1 MTSAVTVGYDNK
13 DFFYRNAKTAGDMPT
28 SERCTDILNYSK
40 DKKYIIDVESSE
52 SNVKIIKLD
61 YSNMIVSPV
70 PVNKLHPNMNY
81 TFELI
86 VNGHELTIKRTDSE
100 EVTNDVSLNAGL
112 TVSGDVSL
120 NAGLMGW
127 TQPLQFEATRVR
139 LKDEDCQGE
148 KFNINRQ
155 DCLDTQLCKNKDYSV
170 KILDMQKSHT
180 ASEQKYDDSQSVFN
194 RELFKTANLSIGV
207 IGLVVLVYR
216 FKTP

>member
-28 SERCTDILNYSK
+28 QERCTDILNYSK

-100 EVTNDVSLNAGL
+100 E
-112 TVSGDVSL
+112 
-120 NAGLMGW
+120 GW
-127 TQPLQFEATRVR
+127 TQPLQFEATRI
-139 LKDEDCQGE
+139 LLTDDNCQGGE
-148 KFNINRQ
+148 FNNNRQ

-180 ASEQKYDDSQSVFN
+180 ASEQKYDDSQSIFN
-194 RELFKTANLSIGV
+194 RELFKTANLTIG
-207 IGLVVLVYR
+207 IMGLVVLVYR

>member
-1 MTSAVTVGYDNK
+1 MSSAVTVGYDEK
-13 DFFYRNAKTAGDMPT
+13 DFFYRNAKTAGDMPKDK
-28 SERCTDILNYSK
+28 RCTDILNYNK

-100 EVTNDVSLNAGL
+100 EVTNDVSLN
-112 TVSGDVSL
+112 T
-120 NAGLMGW
+120 GLMGW

-170 KILDMQKSHT
+170 KIIDMQKSHT

>member
-1 MTSAVTVGYDNK
+1 MTSAVTVGYNNK

-28 SERCTDILNYSK
+28 QERCTDILNYSK
-40 DKKYIIDVESSE
+40 DKKYIIDVEASE
-52 SNVKIIKLD
+52 SNVKIVKLD
-61 YSNMIVSPV
+61 YSKMIVNPV
-70 PVNKLHPNMNY
+70 PVNKLPPNMNY
-81 TFELI
+81 TFELT

-100 EVTNDVSLNAGL
+100 E
-112 TVSGDVSL
+112 
-120 NAGLMGW
+120 GW
-127 TQPLQFEATRVR
+127 TQPLQFEATRY
-139 LKDEDCQGE
+139 LLTDDDCQGE
-148 KFNINRQ
+148 EFNINRQ

>member
-1 MTSAVTVGYDNK
+1 MTSAVTVGYNNK

-28 SERCTDILNYSK
+28 QERCTDILNYSK
-40 DKKYIIDVESSE
+40 DKKYIIDVEASE

-61 YSNMIVSPV
+61 YSKMIVPPV
-70 PVNKLHPNMNY
+70 PVNKLPPNMNY
-81 TFELI
+81 TFELT

-100 EVTNDVSLNAGL
+100 E
-112 TVSGDVSL
+112 
-120 NAGLMGW
+120 GW
-127 TQPLQFEATRVR
+127 TQPLQFEATRY
-139 LKDEDCQGE
+139 LLTDDDCQGE
-148 KFNINRQ
+148 EFNINRQ

-207 IGLVVLVYR
+207 IGLVVLIYR